1 MFKPLKYGKS
11 YRRSMMKP
19 RKNEDQIS
27 EIMNN
32 PEKVRQII
40 QSAIN
45 DALLKHK
52 QAGNSVCELRDGKV
66 IWIQSKDIIITKS
79 SS

>member
-1 MFKPLKYGKS
+1 
-11 YRRSMMKP
+11 MMNP
-19 RKNEDQIS
+19 QKNEDLIS
-27 EIMNN
+27 EIMND
-32 PEKVRQII
+32 PERVRLII

-66 IWIQSKDIIITKS
+66 VWIKPKDIMIRNQ
-79 SS
+79 

>member
-1 MFKPLKYGKS
+1 MKS
-11 YRRSMMKP
+11 

-27 EIMNN
+27 KIMND
-32 PEKVRQII
+32 PERVRLII

-52 QAGNSVCELRDGKV
+52 QAGNPVCELRNGKV
-66 IWIQSKDIIITKS
+66 VWVKPQDIRINN
-79 SS
+79 